1 MGLPGLFSLLD
12 YGGVAVF
19 AATGALAA
27 ARKGQTLVTFGFFA
41 AVTGVGGGTLRDL
54 LLGVPVFWV
63 NDPGYIS
70 VSLAVAGLIWA
81 MGGRFAAGRALVWL
95 DAAGLAAYACLGAA
109 KAASTGA
116 PPLICIVMGVLSA
129 SFGGVVRD
137 VLAGQ
142 PSILLNREIYIS
154 AAALGAFAYVAARLI
169 GLPLDAAFIIG
180 AASAFGLRGG
190 AIAFKWSLPVFDA
203 KA

>member
-1 MGLPGLFSLLD
+1 
-12 YGGVAVF
+12 
-19 AATGALAA
+19 
-27 ARKGQTLVTFGFFA
+27 
-41 AVTGVGGGTLRDL
+41 
-54 LLGVPVFWV
+54 
-63 NDPGYIS
+63 
-70 VSLAVAGLIWA
+70 
-81 MGGRFAAGRALVWL
+81 
-95 DAAGLAAYACLGAA
+95 
-109 KAASTGA
+109 
-116 PPLICIVMGVLSA
+116 MGVLSA